1 MSRFLALTAA
11 GLGLLGLLLAW
22 PDPSPAPRTETSA
35 DLHPQADWLRE
46 NRALN
51 ERVLHLERQLER
63 LAERVADLAPVATAT
78 QRTSDARPIEAATTE
93 APLVGVRALTGT
105 GARGRRRHVGEG
117 DRRLSDRRARRP
129 ALVGEQPP
137 GDRLPDE
144 SVPCADRA
152 RRLGRSRRIHRGAGT
167 VGARRRPVHGRAG
180 HLGCAP
186 DLDARPREAWL
197 SAAHAA
203 LSPRLTARA

>member
-1 MSRFLALTAA
+1 MSRFLALTVA

-93 APLVGVRALTGT
+93 APLVGVPALSQALELEDDDDTWEKAIADYLTGELGDPRWSESSLLEIDCRT
-105 GARGRRRHVGEG
+105 SLCRVQIEHGDSDEAGAFIAGLALSGLDVGQYTAEQDTSGARPISTLVLVRHG
-117 DRRLSDRRARRP
+117 S
-129 ALVGEQPP
+129 ALPTQ
-137 GDRLPDE
+137 R
-144 SVPCADRA
+144 
-152 RRLGRSRRIHRGAGT
+152 
-167 VGARRRPVHGRAG
+167 
-180 HLGCAP
+180 
-186 DLDARPREAWL
+186 
-197 SAAHAA
+197 
-203 LSPRLTARA
+203 